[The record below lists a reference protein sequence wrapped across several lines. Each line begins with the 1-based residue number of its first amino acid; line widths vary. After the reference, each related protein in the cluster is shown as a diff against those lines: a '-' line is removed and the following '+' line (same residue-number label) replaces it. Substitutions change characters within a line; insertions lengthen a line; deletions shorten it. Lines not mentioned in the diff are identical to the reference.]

1 MRKKR
6 VLILSEGFGTG
17 HTQAAQALSA
27 NIRKTN
33 PNVQT
38 RVFELGSFL
47 NPTIGSWILN
57 AYRRTV
63 SKKPH
68 LVGMLYRYQYEKS
81 LNKFTQLAL
90 HRLFYSQTSSMI
102 KQLKPDAIICTHP
115 FPNIVISRLKR
126 LGLRAP
132 LCTVI
137 TDYDVHGTWISPET
151 DCYLVSSDAVKEKLI
166 AKGVSPAQIT
176 VTGMPIHPDFWK
188 PLDRETIRAE
198 FQLRAMP
205 TVMVMGG
212 GWGLLD
218 HDYLYDE
225 LSAWRERI
233 QFVFVLGQ
241 NQQALTKMK
250 NDSLFQHENV
260 RLLGYTKQINQWM
273 EVADL
278 LITKPGGMTCSE
290 AYAKQ
295 LPMLFLEP
303 LPGQEQENCQHFSQ
317 LGIAQ
322 QIISNQT
329 IRDALQMLVD
339 NYENTTTKRSS
350 TLAEIRLNQQQNF
363 GAAIANLFLP

>member
-1 MRKKR
+1 VRKKR

-27 NIRKTN
+27 NIRLAN

-47 NPTIGSWILN
+47 NPTLGRWVLN

-63 SKKPH
+63 SKQPKI
-68 LVGMLYRYQYEKS
+68 VGMLYRYQYEKS

-90 HRLFYSQTSSMI
+90 HRLFYTQTSAML
-102 KQLKPDAIICTHP
+102 KQLQPDAIICTHP

-126 LGLRAP
+126 LGLRIP

-137 TDYDVHGTWISPET
+137 TDYDVHGTWISPEVNQ
-151 DCYLVSSDAVKEKLI
+151 YLVSTESVKRKLL
-166 AKGVSPAQIT
+166 AKGVREQSIQ
-176 VTGMPIHPDFWK
+176 VTGMPIHPDFWQS
-188 PLDRETIRAE
+188 LDREEIRQ
-198 FQLRAMP
+198 QLKLQDLP

-212 GWGLLD
+212 GWGLID
-218 HDYLYDE
+218 HAGLFEHLMNHRDHV
-225 LSAWRERI
+225 
-233 QFVFVLGQ
+233 QFVFCLGMNQ
-241 NQQALTKMK
+241 NHLQSLQQ
-250 NDSLFQHENV
+250 NPLFDHPNV
-260 RLLGYTKQINQWM
+260 RLLGYTKRIPHLM

-303 LPGQEQENCQHFSQ
+303 LPGQEQENSQ
-317 LGIAQ
+317 YFREIGLGQDIKTLDTVDH
-322 QIISNQT
+322 T
-329 IRDALQMLVD
+329 IRSLCV
-339 NYENTTTKRSS
+339 NYDDWTS
-350 TLAEIRLNQQQNF
+350 TRAQRLAEIRAQQQCLF
-363 GAAIANLFLP
+363 GDALANIL